1 MCRNAERERWPIFVT
16 PIMDID
22 PQNICSES
30 FRAYPET
37 VYLARELVKSAL
49 ASWGLG
55 AFEGDAVQIMSE
67 LASNA
72 ARLCEGRNI
81 RVWTSRIDQG
91 VEMCVWDDHPGR
103 PVIQRP
109 TLTGTS
115 GRGLL
120 LVQAYASGG
129 CGWFELAAG
138 KAVWARLAIDHAYML
153 DAARR
158 AGSPITK
165 PLRHVPRPSAH
176 LHL

>member
-1 MCRNAERERWPIFVT
+1 MSVT
-16 PIMDID
+16 SIMDTN
-22 PQNICSES
+22 PQDIFSET

-91 VEMCVWDDHPGR
+91 IEMCVWDDHPGR
-103 PVIQRP
+103 PVIQQP
-109 TLTGTS
+109 HQFDTS
-115 GRGLL
+115 GRGLI
-120 LVQAYASGG
+120 LVHAFASGG
-129 CGWFELAAG
+129 CGWFELGAG
-138 KAVWARLAIDHAYML
+138 KAVWARIAIDYAYML
-153 DAARR
+153 GAARR
-158 AGSPITK
+158 TGCPVVR
-165 PLRHVPRPSAH
+165 PLPHVDRPRTPLNS
-176 LHL
+176 